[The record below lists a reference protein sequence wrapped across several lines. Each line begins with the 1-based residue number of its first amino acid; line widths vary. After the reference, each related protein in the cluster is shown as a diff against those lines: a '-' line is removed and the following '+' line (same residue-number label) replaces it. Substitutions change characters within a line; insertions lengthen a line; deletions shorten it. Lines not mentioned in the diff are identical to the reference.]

1 MSTIPDPELT
11 KRINDSLDKACR
23 HKRKLMS
30 TNSRCTMTNIV
41 LSAFA
46 TFLAALALSQ
56 DKWKVLC
63 AVAAGVAFGAAIVSG
78 LQTQLAGPELIG
90 EASDCCAR
98 LRRLQMETTAP
109 RCDWD
114 KIRTEYGQIVF
125 DCQRVNC

>member
-30 TNSRCTMTNIV
+30 TNSRCSIANII
-41 LSAFA
+41 LGALA

-56 DKWKVLC
+56 NKWKVLC
-63 AVAAGVAFGAAIVSG
+63 AVAAGVAFCAAVVSG

-98 LRRLQMETTAP
+98 LRRLQMETTVP
-109 RCDWD
+109 KCDWE
-114 KIRTEYGQIVF
+114 KIRTEYGQIILG
-125 DCQRVNC
+125 CQRVNC